1 MNFKKGTALY
11 DEIDTCHKL
20 FFDIFLNF
28 LSAMVKVLKSVRAED
43 IKLFAVRG
51 LQAVK
56 IMGTVMYGYIKA
68 RKMRASK
75 FHQKLCLRVGFDS
88 SMDHQWACFTCSPRR
103 SRPKS
108 PSKLRQTL

>member
-11 DEIDTCHKL
+11 DESDTCHKL

-56 IMGTVMYGYIKA
+56 IMGTVMNGISEHGKCVPPGSTRNCA
-68 RKMRASK
+68 
-75 FHQKLCLRVGFDS
+75 
-88 SMDHQWACFTCSPRR
+88 
-103 SRPKS
+103 
-108 PSKLRQTL
+108 